1 MQRRVVSGRLRLTGA
16 SVWHT
21 IRPRLGRQPG
31 NRENPFDTYAP
42 IRAKTQKSEWPR
54 MAEPFPLDS
63 VQGRDRAGRWKR
75 AVARFASLALV
86 LEVALGLRVLAAD
99 AVEWYV
105 RSKGADRL
113 CLFDDTRIYWELARK
128 IRVGAPYEVVYYA
141 DIPHFALRTPGYPLL
156 IAACQALF
164 GERPLAVRLVQAVL
178 GTVGVYLAY
187 RLTSQFLA
195 PSEPAEPRRWTI
207 PLIAAAIAALN
218 PYYSFLSA
226 ILLSEAVFVPLMLA
240 VLWGQAV
247 LWHEPGRPNQV
258 AGWKEWLVALG
269 SGAAAGAAILVRPSW
284 ALFVPA
290 MLAIRIIASL
300 RDRGALIAS
309 IRGAFLCAVGAVVV
323 MGPWWVRNASIYDRF
338 VPTALWMGASLYDGV
353 NPNATGASDMTFLR
367 DPEIWP
373 MDEQDQDAELT
384 RRAFAFARAEPMRV
398 ISLAWSKLGRY
409 WTPWPNAD
417 VLQNPA
423 VVVAATIV
431 ELPVLAIITVGAWA
445 RRRDLRAWVLLAG
458 PLLYFCALHVV
469 FASSMRYRI
478 PGEIPA
484 LGLAAIGWTRL
495 ATFIDVLKSN
505 GISPRSGRHKTARGN
520 APGTGGPFTSEP

>member
-1 MQRRVVSGRLRLTGA
+1 M
-16 SVWHT
+16 
-21 IRPRLGRQPG
+21 
-31 NRENPFDTYAP
+31 
-42 IRAKTQKSEWPR
+42 
-54 MAEPFPLDS
+54 
-63 VQGRDRAGRWKR
+63 
-75 AVARFASLALV
+75 
-86 LEVALGLRVLAAD
+86 LAAD

-128 IRVGAPYEVVYYA
+128 IRAGAPYEVVYYA

-178 GTVGVYLAY
+178 GTVGVYLVY

-290 MLAIRIIASL
+290 MLAIRIIANL
-300 RDRGALIAS
+300 RNRSALIAS
-309 IRGAFLCAVGAVVV
+309 IRGAFLSRSGAVVV
-323 MGPWWVRNASIYDRF
+323 MGPWWVRNASIYEQIRPHRLMDGRQSVRRPQPQRHGRQRHE
-338 VPTALWMGASLYDGV
+338 VPARSGNLADGR
-353 NPNATGASDMTFLR
+353 TGPGCRAHPARRSRSRGQSRCGRSRWHGSSSVGTG
-367 DPEIWP
+367 PPGP
-373 MDEQDQDAELT
+373 MPT
-384 RRAFAFARAEPMRV
+384 CC
-398 ISLAWSKLGRY
+398 K
-409 WTPWPNAD
+409 TPS
-417 VLQNPA
+417 

-431 ELPVLAIITVGAWA
+431 ELPVLAIITIGAWA
-445 RRRDLRAWVLLAG
+445 RRRRPAPGSCSPGRCSISARFTWYSPARCDTGSPARFPRWAWRPSAG
-458 PLLYFCALHVV
+458 PGLRRGL
-469 FASSMRYRI
+469 MR
-478 PGEIPA
+478 
-484 LGLAAIGWTRL
+484 
-495 ATFIDVLKSN
+495 
-505 GISPRSGRHKTARGN
+505 
-520 APGTGGPFTSEP
+520 

>member
-1 MQRRVVSGRLRLTGA
+1 
-16 SVWHT
+16 
-21 IRPRLGRQPG
+21 
-31 NRENPFDTYAP
+31 
-42 IRAKTQKSEWPR
+42 

-63 VQGRDRAGRWKR
+63 VQRRVRAGRWKR

-86 LEVALGLRVLAAD
+86 LEVALGLRVLTAD

-128 IRVGAPYEVVYYA
+128 IRVGALYEVVYYA

-156 IAACQALF
+156 IVACQALF

-178 GTVGVYLAY
+178 GTVGVYLVY
-187 RLTSQFLA
+187 RLTSEFLS

-226 ILLSEAVFVPLMLA
+226 ILLSEAAFVPLMLA

-269 SGAAAGAAILVRPSW
+269 SGAAAGGDSGAAVVG
-284 ALFVPA
+284 LFVPA
-290 MLAIRIIASL
+290 MLAIRIIANL
-300 RDRGALIAS
+300 RNRSALIAS

-323 MGPWWVRNASIYDRF
+323 MGPWWVRNASTTTDSSPPPYGWAPVLRRPQPQRHGRQRHE
-338 VPTALWMGASLYDGV
+338 VPARSGNLADGR
-353 NPNATGASDMTFLR
+353 TGPGCRAH
-367 DPEIWP
+367 P
-373 MDEQDQDAELT
+373 
-384 RRAFAFARAEPMRV
+384 RAFAFARAEPMRA
-398 ISLAWSKLGRY
+398 ISLAWIKLVRY

-417 VLQNPA
+417 VLQNP
-423 VVVAATIV
+423 VLVAAASIV
-431 ELPVLAIITVGAWA
+431 ELPVLAIITIGAWA
-445 RRRDLRAWVLLAG
+445 RRRDLRAG
-458 PLLYFCALHVV
+458 SC
-469 FASSMRYRI
+469 S
-478 PGEIPA
+478 PG
-484 LGLAAIGWTRL
+484 RC
-495 ATFIDVLKSN
+495 S
-505 GISPRSGRHKTARGN
+505 ISPHFTWYSPARCD
-520 APGTGGPFTSEP
+520 TGSPARFPRRAWRLSAGQGSRRGLMC